1 MTVIN
6 KHRDQAGDLVV
17 VVNPDVLNR
26 FKTEDSKH
34 LVELE
39 RQHSGRLIFRS
50 DPSLHR
56 ERFVIVDASTEKT
69 IDPATSTASGEAR
82 SADRYADGRRAGTTQ
97 PHRRPH
103 AGA

>member
-1 MTVIN
+1 
-6 KHRDQAGDLVV
+6 V

-69 IDPATSTASGEAR
+69 IDQA
-82 SADRYADGRRAGTTQ
+82 
-97 PHRRPH
+97 
-103 AGA
+103 